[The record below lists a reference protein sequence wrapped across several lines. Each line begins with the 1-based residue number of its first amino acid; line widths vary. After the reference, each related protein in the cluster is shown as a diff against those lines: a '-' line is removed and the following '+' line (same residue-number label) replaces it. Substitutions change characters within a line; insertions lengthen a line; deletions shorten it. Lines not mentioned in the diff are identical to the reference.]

1 MAAPAPSGLKRFYVV
16 LAAVAVIGVGAMVFL
31 SQRKTVSIPV
41 NAVVVASDTSGFS
54 GYILGSAEAP
64 VEVVVY
70 ADYQCPACAGFDA
83 VQFPSVRERL
93 IATGRVRWR
102 YRDFPLDNLHPQARL
117 AAHAA
122 ACANDQGK
130 YWEMHR
136 FIYEAQ
142 NDWAF
147 KSDAVSQLRNLA
159 KPLGIDLAKYDA
171 CMQSAKYAG
180 RIQASSDEG
189 TRLGVPSTPP
199 FVIGGRRVSGNL
211 PYDALKHI
219 VDSIAP
225 VAPTP

>member
-1 MAAPAPSGLKRFYVV
+1 MTA
-16 LAAVAVIGVGAMVFL
+16 
-31 SQRKTVSIPV
+31 Q
-41 NAVVVASDTSGFS
+41 
-54 GYILGSAEAP
+54 
-64 VEVVVY
+64 
-70 ADYQCPACAGFDA
+70 
-83 VQFPSVRERL
+83 
-93 IATGRVRWR
+93 
-102 YRDFPLDNLHPQARL
+102 PLL

-159 KPLGIDLAKYDA
+159 KYDA

-189 TRLGVPSTPP
+189 TRLGVPSTPT

-225 VAPTP
+225 VAPAPTP